1 MKLLKPALAVA
12 FLFGTFVC
20 SNAWA
25 DPRGGGR
32 HHRHHHQH
40 HHGRAH
46 LGFYFGAPLAWPG
59 YWRHD
64 PFYAPF
70 HDPFYYRY
78 RDPVILRPPPP
89 PVYIE
94 RMPAPAP
101 GAQFWY
107 FCHNPQGYYP
117 YVRECDVQWQAVAP
131 DSLKPPEVR

>member
-12 FLFGTFVC
+12 FLLGTFVC

-25 DPRGGGR
+25 DPRGGR
-32 HHRHHHQH
+32 HHHRHHHH
-40 HHGRAH
+40 HHGNAH

-64 PFYAPF
+64 PFHA
-70 HDPFYYRY
+70 PFYYRY
-78 RDPVILRPPPP
+78 RDPLILRPLPP

-107 FCHNPQGYYP
+107 FCHKPPGYYP
-117 YVRECDVQWQAVAP
+117 YVRECDAQWRAVAP
-131 DSLKPPEVR
+131 HSVQPPEVR